1 MFVFSPWSLIVFVCF
16 SEAFPKGEH
25 VNLACSILLW
35 SVGNISLPVRYSYI
49 SIFADDNFDIF
60 AASLLISYY
69 IFSSLILS
77 VVMINLYILSK
88 RFILKHEE
96 LYDAR
101 VVSITKKEM
110 FLQYSFYKDL

>member
-1 MFVFSPWSLIVFVCF
+1 
-16 SEAFPKGEH
+16 
-25 VNLACSILLW
+25 
-35 SVGNISLPVRYSYI
+35 
-49 SIFADDNFDIF
+49 
-60 AASLLISYY
+60 
-69 IFSSLILS
+69 
-77 VVMINLYILSK
+77 MINLYILSK